1 MIEEFSDRSK
11 HIFKLAHDLAIK
23 QNHTLIAHHI
33 LYALIEN
40 SDQYIINI
48 LRNIGPN
55 ISILKKKLK
64 KYLSQLKI
72 EKSFNPNAKIDYS
85 VIKLVDI
92 TKLLIQENGD
102 KVVTQEI
109 LFLALAHSDM
119 NTKVILSSESITFEK
134 LKYEIQKFRQGE
146 KAMNSSAESSFD
158 TLNRFAVNLTIKA
171 SKGLLDPVIGRD
183 EEIRRVIQVL
193 SRRTKNNPVLIG
205 EPGVGKTAIVEGLA
219 IRIANQD
226 VPEKLKSKQIFSLDL
241 ASIIAGAKFRGDF
254 EERLKAILGEV
265 EKKKD
270 KIILF
275 IDELH
280 SLVGAGG
287 TDGAM
292 DASNI
297 FKPALARG
305 ELHCVGATTFEEY
318 RNYIEKDKALARRF
332 QLVFI
337 NEPDIETTISMM
349 RGLKE
354 KYEVYHGITISDKA
368 LLASVNLSSR
378 YINDRY
384 LPDKAIDLID
394 EAASR
399 KRIEI
404 DSKPEA
410 LDEMDRR
417 IIQLK
422 IEKEVLSKEKDKFSL
437 NRINKV
443 DKELAKLVLISI
455 DLTKK
460 WILNKDLIE
469 QEQQKKVELENARNE
484 LHIVKRNGDWDRAGE
499 LSYQIIPSL
508 ETGNSKDNSIDFL
521 INTTVSEE
529 DVASVV
535 SKWTGI
541 PVEKMMEFE
550 KAKLLRINEELKK
563 VVVGQ
568 DHVINA
574 VAKTIIRS
582 RVGLSDPTS
591 PLGSFLFLGSTGV
604 GKTETAKILAQFL
617 FDEVNS
623 LVRIDMSEY
632 MEKHSVSRLIGAPPG
647 YVGYD
652 DGGTLTEIIRRRPY
666 KVILFDEIEKAHPD
680 VLNLLLQVM
689 DDGRLTDSHGKI
701 INFTNTIIVMTSN
714 IGAEFFD
721 SNIDFS
727 QNSEKSKSVKLKIMK
742 TVKSILSPEFLNRL
756 DDILFFSRLGKSHV
770 TKIVE
775 IQLNKLKKRL
785 ATRNIVLEWCNEV
798 NDIIAMI
805 SYSPEYGAR
814 PIKRE
819 IRNIVEDQISEM
831 IINNLID
838 EGSSIKISPN
848 DNSISIKIT

>member
-1 MIEEFSDRSK
+1 MIDQFSDRSK
-11 HIFKLAHDLAIK
+11 QIFKLANILATNEK
-23 QNHTLIAHHI
+23 HLLIAHHI
-33 LYALIEN
+33 LYVLIDN
-40 SDQYIINI
+40 SEKYINDMVRHISSDIDLFKEKIN
-48 LRNIGPN
+48 
-55 ISILKKKLK
+55 KK
-64 KYLSQLKI
+64 LSQLPTLKLLNSNI
-72 EKSFNPNAKIDYS
+72 KIDYS
-85 VIKLVDI
+85 IIRLVDI
-92 TKLLIQENGD
+92 SKILMQENGD

-109 LFLALAHSDM
+109 LLLALAHEDM
-119 NTKVILSSESITFEK
+119 DTNNILSSHGITFEK
-134 LKYEIQKFRQGE
+134 IKFEIKKFRHGD
-146 KAMNSSAESSFD
+146 KAMNTSAESSFD
-158 TLNRFAVNLTIKA
+158 TLNRFSVNLTIKA
-171 SKGLLDPVIGRD
+171 AAGLLDPVIGRD

-205 EPGVGKTAIVEGLA
+205 EPGVGKTAIAEGLA

-226 VPEKLKSKQIFSLDL
+226 VPEKLRSKQIFSLDL
-241 ASIIAGAKFRGDF
+241 ASLIAGAKFRGDF
-254 EERLKAILGEV
+254 EERLKALLNEV
-265 EKKKD
+265 EKKRD
-270 KIILF
+270 EIILF

-287 TDGAM
+287 AEGAI

-305 ELHCVGATTFEEY
+305 ELHCVGATTFDEY

-354 KYEVYHGITISDKA
+354 KYELYHGITIADKA

-410 LDEMDRR
+410 LDEIDRR
-417 IIQLK
+417 VIQLK
-422 IEKEVLSKEKDKFSL
+422 IEKEVLSKEKDKSSFE
-437 NRINKV
+437 RIKKV
-443 DKELAKLVLISI
+443 EKELNKLTLISI
-455 DLTKK
+455 DQTKK
-460 WILNKDLIE
+460 WILNKNLIE
-469 QEQQKKVELENARNE
+469 QEQQKKIELENARNE
-484 LHIVKRNGDWDRAGE
+484 LQIVKRNGNWDRAGE
-499 LSYQIIPSL
+499 LSYQIIPNL
-508 ETGNSKDNSIDFL
+508 ESNNLIEKTSDSL
-521 INTTVSEE
+521 INTTVSEG
-529 DVASVV
+529 DIASVV

-541 PVEKMMEFE
+541 PVEKMMELE
-550 KAKLLRINEELKK
+550 KEKLLRINEELKK
-563 VVVGQ
+563 EVVGQ

-582 RVGLSDPTS
+582 RVGLSDPTR
-591 PLGSFLFLGSTGV
+591 PLGSFLFLGATGV
-604 GKTETAKILAQFL
+604 GKTETAKILAQYL

-647 YVGYD
+647 YVGYED
-652 DGGTLTEIIRRRPY
+652 AGTLTEIIRRRPY

-689 DDGRLTDSHGKI
+689 DDGRLTDSHGKVVD
-701 INFTNTIIVMTSN
+701 FTNTIIVMTSN
-714 IGAEFFD
+714 IGAEFFY
-721 SNIDFS
+721 NNEDFS
-727 QNSEKSKSVKLKIMK
+727 QTSEKSELVKLKIMK
-742 TVKSILSPEFLNRL
+742 VVKSILSPEFLNRL
-756 DDILFFSRLGKSHV
+756 DEILFFSRLGKSHI

-785 ATRNIVLEWCNEV
+785 VSRNIYIEWNKEV

-805 SYSPEYGAR
+805 GYSPDYGAR

-819 IRNIVEDQISEM
+819 IRNIVEDRISEM
-831 IINNLID
+831 IIKNLID
-838 EGSSIKISPN
+838 DGSSIKISPN
-848 DNSISIKIT
+848 KNSILIEII